1 MCASSHPGGSG
12 GPAPAG
18 GGSGGG
24 GGASTATLGILWMI
38 GIDVFEASGFEVGL
52 DFCRASDARPPLL
65 SEIETAMSA
74 SGAPPATA
82 VTITLAFRLAS
93 AIDARRFFFFG
104 AAFPSAAAAAAAS
117 GSSISTVQI
126 LTSERVQRKQPHRQ
140 HTAPLPPKIHQYQ
153 HTSYQLEHPSSSP
166 VSSAS
171 VVSRSPSL
179 RQGCRRTAP

>member
-24 GGASTATLGILWMI
+24 GGGASTASLGILWMI

-52 DFCRASDARPPLL
+52 DFCRASDAGPPRL

-104 AAFPSAAAAAAAS
+104 AAFPSADDVYE
-117 GSSISTVQI
+117 SSWS
-126 LTSERVQRKQPHRQ
+126 
-140 HTAPLPPKIHQYQ
+140 
-153 HTSYQLEHPSSSP
+153 
-166 VSSAS
+166 
-171 VVSRSPSL
+171 
-179 RQGCRRTAP
+179 